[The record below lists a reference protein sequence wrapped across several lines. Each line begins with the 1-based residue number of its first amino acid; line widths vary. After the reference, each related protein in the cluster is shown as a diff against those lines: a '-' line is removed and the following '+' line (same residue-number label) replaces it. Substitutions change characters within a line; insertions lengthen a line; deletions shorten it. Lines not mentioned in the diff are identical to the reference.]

1 MKAVW
6 DTVTLKASWTLNNNL
21 PCRAGQPVSGPG
33 VAWPLKC
40 SEEPQLF
47 ISLQPGPPALSF
59 QRTTPNDY
67 WMPSFSLA
75 SILLPTCIHIICPFM
90 QLTNLPSFI
99 QILNSTL
106 VPFVYLSYLTNLKR
120 IRASAFCFLSS
131 HLHSIHTLPSF
142 LDTKGYKDESDTASA
157 LWELTAQEK
166 GQTMCVNNWTAK

>member
-1 MKAVW
+1 MNYTQVRTLPGILTACLLISTFWEHAGSFGPERRLLLRRLRGMMKAVW

-40 SEEPQLF
+40 SEEPELF

-90 QLTNLPSFI
+90 
-99 QILNSTL
+99 
-106 VPFVYLSYLTNLKR
+106 
-120 IRASAFCFLSS
+120 
-131 HLHSIHTLPSF
+131 
-142 LDTKGYKDESDTASA
+142 
-157 LWELTAQEK
+157 
-166 GQTMCVNNWTAK
+166 